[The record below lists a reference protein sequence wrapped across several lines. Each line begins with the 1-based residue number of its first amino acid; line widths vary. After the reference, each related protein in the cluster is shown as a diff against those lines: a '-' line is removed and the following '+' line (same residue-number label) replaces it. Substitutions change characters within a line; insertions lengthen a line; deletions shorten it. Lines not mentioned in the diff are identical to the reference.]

1 MNGKASIIGGV
12 GSSQARRI
20 GAVTAIA
27 VTFGALTSTQA
38 YGLAPIEGN
47 GERTRGTGLFHWIKV
62 TPEEPQEMVW
72 LNPDGIDYYIE
83 TSTNLKWQIK

>member
-12 GSSQARRI
+12 GGGQARRI

-27 VTFGALTSTQA
+27 VAFGTVPVTQV
-38 YGLAPIEGN
+38 YGLAPIDGN
-47 GERTRGTGLFHWIKV
+47 GERTRDTGLYHWIKV
-62 TPEEPQEMVW
+62 SPEEPQEMVW

-83 TSTNLKWQIK
+83 TSTNLKWEIK